1 MLTAIRDVQ
10 IPLLAAM
17 LLGVCLAK
25 AWRASRPHAHPA
37 RSDSTG
43 LFPAHLRR
51 PIMILVFAVE
61 LGLGLGL
68 IGTAV
73 KFGRTWPALPATVV
87 RTGTALFFLVAAGVL
102 NEMRQRRPD
111 PGCGCFG
118 ELSGTPI
125 GLRTIARPALL
136 CASAV
141 ATLGLPPLRM
151 PSSPAEAELWLAV
164 LAFELALLAFLS
176 PELGEIM
183 VRLGYSEPC
192 ELRRLPVGR
201 TMSALHASSQ
211 WRRYA
216 GQVCAGSPSD
226 VWREGCWRFVVYPG
240 YARGR
245 PVDIVF
251 AVYLQSR
258 RPAIRAAV
266 LDADTDAVHG
276 PTRDPR
282 VCGYLEGSSN
292 PAREPDRR
300 VASRLRTAGSAGP
313 QTGWER
319 RNLPK
324 CGTVNAIRPRSEL

>member
-1 MLTAIRDVQ
+1 MLTAIREVQ

-17 LLGVCLAK
+17 LLGACLAK
-25 AWRASRPHAHPA
+25 AWRALRPHAHQA
-37 RSDSTG
+37 RSDPAG

-51 PIMILVFAVE
+51 PIVILVFAAE

-73 KFGRTWPALPATVV
+73 KVGRSWPALPATVV
-87 RTGTALFFLVAAGVL
+87 RTGTALFFLVAVGVL

-111 PGCGCFG
+111 SGCGCFG

-125 GLRTIARPALL
+125 GLRAIARPALL
-136 CASAV
+136 GAAAV

-164 LAFELALLAFLS
+164 LAFELALIAFLS

-192 ELRRLPVGR
+192 ELRRMPVGR

-216 GQVCAGSPSD
+216 DQVSAGMPSD

-258 RPAIRAAV
+258 RPAVRAAV
-266 LDADTDAVHG
+266 LDADTDEVLG
-276 PTRDPR
+276 PA
-282 VCGYLEGSSN
+282 G
-292 PAREPDRR
+292 ARE
-300 VASRLRTAGSAGP
+300 SAV
-313 QTGWER
+313 
-319 RNLPK
+319 L
-324 CGTVNAIRPRSEL
+324 

>member
-1 MLTAIRDVQ
+1 MLTAIREVQ

-17 LLGVCLAK
+17 LLGACLAK
-25 AWRASRPHAHPA
+25 AWRALRSPAHPV
-37 RSDSTG
+37 RSDLAG

-51 PIMILVFAVE
+51 PIMTLVFAAE
-61 LGLGLGL
+61 LGLGSGL

-73 KFGRTWPALPATVV
+73 KFGRTWPALPATAV
-87 RTGTALFFLVAAGVL
+87 RTGTALFFLVAVGVL
-102 NEMRQRRPD
+102 NEIRQRRPD
-111 PGCGCFG
+111 AGCGCFG

-136 CASAV
+136 CVSAV

-164 LAFELALLAFLS
+164 LAFELALIAFLS

-192 ELRRLPVGR
+192 ELRRMPVGR
-201 TMSALHASSQ
+201 TMSALHASAQ
-211 WRRYA
+211 WRRHA
-216 GQVCAGSPSD
+216 GQVSAAAPSD

-258 RPAIRAAV
+258 RPAIRAAI
-266 LDADTDAVHG
+266 LDADTDEVLG
-276 PTRDPR
+276 PT
-282 VCGYLEGSSN
+282 GT
-292 PAREPDRR
+292 RE
-300 VASRLRTAGSAGP
+300 SAV
-313 QTGWER
+313 
-319 RNLPK
+319 L
-324 CGTVNAIRPRSEL
+324 